1 MGGSVHLDAVGGMGG
16 SASRNWNGRQGKKV
30 IAIVQTYFSLHAL
43 AFRPGRLVVYKP
55 PARHPTS
62 IGQIVSKLR
71 PELRQI
77 MRRIEL
83 SRPMVP
89 QHSNRDSYLLTLQS
103 THAIIGICA

>member
-1 MGGSVHLDAVGGMGG
+1 MHLVAVEGMGGGGG

-43 AFRPGRLVVYKP
+43 AFRPGRLVVCKP
-55 PARHPTS
+55 SARQPTS

-77 MRRIEL
+77 MLRIEL
-83 SRPMVP
+83 
-89 QHSNRDSYLLTLQS
+89 
-103 THAIIGICA
+103 